1 MVAICLSYLTLH
13 SVALHGSFE
22 MPLRHAYHYH
32 YGLLAFLSVFFH
44 IHNPQGKGRGG
55 VTVAFAEELLYQF
68 PADDAL
74 FLAEYGR
81 CETRHYI
88 NKV

>member
-1 MVAICLSYLTLH
+1 
-13 SVALHGSFE
+13 
-22 MPLRHAYHYH
+22 MPFRHAYHYL
-32 YGLLAFLSVFFH
+32 YGLFAFIAVFLH
-44 IHNPQGKGRGG
+44 IHNPQWKGRGG

-74 FLAEYGR
+74 FLAECGR